1 MTTMSSSAS
10 SEPQDTYLTP
20 RMRLRFTR
28 GKRFI
33 GLTQKAYVSE
43 VMEAIRR
50 AEVPVAMGSG
60 TPPRPRLT
68 TGLSLPMGYTS
79 QCEYVDVEL
88 LPPNAMPPMTTATFV
103 GRLRDCLPE
112 DIELRSARRIPPRT
126 PHIRGSVCDV
136 CYTIRG
142 IFDPARAAA
151 FRTCASWLVEQE
163 RKGKTRK
170 LDLKQ
175 CVLGLEIHS
184 ETLRIKLAV
193 RPTGT
198 PKPEEI
204 LMSVFATPKAALGGY
219 SIERTA
225 MRLAPAPYPQTL
237 IREL

>member
-1 MTTMSSSAS
+1 
-10 SEPQDTYLTP
+10 
-20 RMRLRFTR
+20 MRLRLTR
-28 GKRFI
+28 GERFI
-33 GLTQKAYVSE
+33 GQTQTAYVGE
-43 VMEAIRR
+43 VMEAIRCS
-50 AEVPVAMGSG
+50 EVPVTMTSG
-60 TPPRPRLT
+60 RPPRPRLA
-68 TGLSLPMGYTS
+68 TGLSLPMEYTS
-79 QCEYVDVEL
+79 QCEYMDVEL
-88 LPPNAMPPMTTATFV
+88 LPPEATPPMTTLTFAR
-103 GRLRDCLPE
+103 RLQVCLPP
-112 DIELRSARRIPPRT
+112 DIELRWARRIPPRT
-126 PHIRGSVCDV
+126 PHVRGSVCDV

-151 FRTCASWLVEQE
+151 FRTCASWLVERE